1 MKFLGLF
8 KQRESA
14 SGNER
19 LLKFRLVNAPV
30 PSQRPKKKE
39 TDHET
44 VGMN

>member
-19 LLKFRLVNAPV
+19 LLKFRLVNASV
-30 PSQRPKKKE
+30 PTQRPKKK

-44 VGMN
+44 VCMN